1 MKAST
6 DQMETNSLSE
16 YLAIFLVVGNNR
28 FGKLGWPMKIAEE
41 LAEEGC
47 FREVRSYSK
56 KIANVTFLPVS
67 SLHSLST

>member
-47 FREVRSYSK
+47 FS
-56 KIANVTFLPVS
+56 
-67 SLHSLST
+67 